1 MTTTILQEKLTA
13 EQMLAVVRTL
23 GRRDKVL
30 AVPNGDR
37 FDLLIR
43 KEDHAAARG
52 TTARKALRS

>member
-1 MTTTILQEKLTA
+1 MTTTILREKMTPA
-13 EQMLAVVRTL
+13 EMLAAVRTL

-30 AVPNGDR
+30 AIPNGDR

-52 TTARKALRS
+52 AAARKALRS